1 MRLPLDRFTVPPE
14 EPVVDEKTSPEK
26 DKETGV
32 LSQQHPHDSDNDSD
46 AVDKDAQA
54 GVQKIE
60 ATTKVWSRSHL
71 IAAYVGIW
79 IIYFVDAMQQGTS
92 TLLTPYVTS
101 SFQEHSLTATTSIF
115 SSLIGGI
122 SKLTLAKILDV
133 WGRPQGFMITVMLMT
148 LGLIMMAACQNVE
161 TYAAAQVFYWVGY
174 NGISYTMSVFIADTS
189 ALKNRGL
196 MLAFVSSPYI
206 VTVWITGPMAQ
217 SLLSGIGFR
226 WGFGIFSII
235 TPIMCLPLF
244 FLFTYNYQKAKKQ
257 GFVVTK
263 DSGRTFAQSFKYY
276 FWEFDVVCLLL
287 LSGGFALFLL
297 PFSIYSYQAYGW
309 RDPLTICL
317 IIFGGLLLIGAVIWE
332 IYFAPVKFL
341 PWHLLKDRTVMGA
354 CCLAAILFVEYYIW
368 TSYFSSWLQV
378 VLRLNVTQTGYISNI
393 YSIGSCFFS
402 FIVGIAIRWT
412 GRFKWVAVYF
422 GVPLTILSIGLLI
435 HFRMPDTH
443 LGYIIMCEI
452 FYAFAGGALVICEQI
467 AVMAAAAHQ
476 HVAVVLAIEGM
487 FSSVGGAIGSTIAA
501 AIWTGVFPVKLA
513 EYLPA
518 ESQGDLASIYG
529 DIVVQLSYPVGTP
542 TRTAIMN
549 AYGEAQKWMLVAA
562 TAITGLAIVCVVVW
576 RDIKVKDFK
585 QVKGRVI

>member
-1 MRLPLDRFTVPPE
+1 MRIPIGRFTVPPE
-14 EPVVDEKTSPEK
+14 QPVVEEKTPSPS
-26 DKETGV
+26 DKEAGV
-32 LSQQHPHDSDNDSD
+32 VSEQHPSDHESDNDAISS
-46 AVDKDAQA
+46 DAQA
-54 GVQKIE
+54 GVKKIE
-60 ATTKVWSRSHL
+60 ATTKVWSKSHL
-71 IAAYVGIW
+71 IAAYIGIW
-79 IIYFVDAMQQGTS
+79 IIYFVDAMQQGTG

-101 SFQEHSLTATTSIF
+101 SFQEHSLTATTSVF

-122 SKLTLAKILDV
+122 SKLTLAKILDI
-133 WGRPQGFMITVMLMT
+133 WGRPQGYMITVLLMT
-148 LGLIMMAACQNVE
+148 VGLIMMAACQNVQ

-174 NGISYTMSVFIADTS
+174 NGISYTLSVFIADTS
-189 ALKNRGL
+189 SLKNRGF

-206 VTVWITGPMAQ
+206 ATVWITGPMAQ
-217 SLLSGIGFR
+217 SLLQGIGFR

-257 GFVVTK
+257 GLVVIEK
-263 DSGRTFAQSFKYY
+263 SGRTFWQSVVHY
-276 FWEFDVVCLLL
+276 FWEFDVICLIL

-317 IIFGGLLLIGAVIWE
+317 IIFGGLLLIGAFVWE
-332 IYFAPVKFL
+332 AYFAPVQFL
-341 PWHLLKDRTVMGA
+341 PWSLLRDRTVMGA

-368 TSYFSSWLQV
+368 NSYFTSWLQV
-378 VLRLNVTQTGYISNI
+378 VLNLNVTQTGYVSNI

-402 FIVGIAIRWT
+402 FFVGIAIRWT
-412 GRFKWVAVYF
+412 GRFKWIAVYF

-435 HFRMPDTH
+435 HFRQPDTH

-476 HVAVVLAIEGM
+476 HVAVVLAMEGM
-487 FSSVGGAIGSTIAA
+487 FSSVGGAIGSSIAA
-501 AIWTGVFPVKLA
+501 GIWTGVFPVKLA

-529 DIVVQLSYPVGTP
+529 DINVQLSYPIGSP
-542 TRTAIMN
+542 TRTAIMD
-549 AYGEAQKWMLVAA
+549 AYGEAQKWMLVGA
-562 TAITGLAIVCVVVW
+562 TAITGLAIICVVAW

-585 QVKGRVI
+585 QVKGLVA